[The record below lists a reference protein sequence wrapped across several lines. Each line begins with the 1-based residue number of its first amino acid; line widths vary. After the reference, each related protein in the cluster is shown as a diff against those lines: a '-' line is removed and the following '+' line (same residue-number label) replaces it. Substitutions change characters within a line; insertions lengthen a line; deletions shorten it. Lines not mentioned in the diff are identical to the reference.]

1 MVGYVGLEA
10 LVNRSFAKVIE
21 QTAASEVVVRKGD
34 GTHSEDV
41 DPEDRQL
48 NACDGYE
55 QAVKLAKVTK
65 AKQRSRN
72 KTKALALFYHTNE
85 PEKNSPSK
93 TNRPHYGFVI
103 LFYFQIGKYRALG
116 QDSLQTR
123 EAATGATRGQER
135 HIDHLVPR
143 VHGDPALSSPP
154 PQHPTATTAATSRH
168 YSGKGSL
175 LLLRRDVVGP
185 HKPD

>member
-55 QAVKLAKVTK
+55 QATKLAKVTK

-72 KTKALALFYHTNE
+72 KTKQRRLALFYHTPKKSKE
-85 PEKNSPSK
+85 K
-93 TNRPHYGFVI
+93 TNRPHYGF
-103 LFYFQIGKYRALG
+103 FFFF
-116 QDSLQTR
+116 
-123 EAATGATRGQER
+123 
-135 HIDHLVPR
+135 
-143 VHGDPALSSPP
+143 
-154 PQHPTATTAATSRH
+154 
-168 YSGKGSL
+168 
-175 LLLRRDVVGP
+175 
-185 HKPD
+185 